1 MYSLADIN
9 ELTTLHNRGKET
21 EPGVIWLYEEPILL
35 EERYK
40 KPYYKGILEIHN
52 NLERIE
58 TNWWTPNPSREIIIL
73 LIQSLRE
80 SMDLFNA

>member
-1 MYSLADIN
+1 M
-9 ELTTLHNRGKET
+9 HNRGKET

-52 NLERIE
+52 SLERMKQTGGQPI
-58 TNWWTPNPSREIIIL
+58 PSREIIIL
-73 LIQSLRE
+73 LIQSPARE
-80 SMDLFNA
+80 YGFI